1 MFQWKMYVV
10 ILKSIKAKMSFV
22 YLFGGGNQRIRF
34 LIAKFR
40 TSTTRPVIAKT
51 SYIAEQP
58 SYSCRI
64 RLEKGLSEELD
75 YTPDV
80 TNNADF

>member
-1 MFQWKMYVV
+1 MLKWKIFVV
-10 ILKSIKAKMSFV
+10 ILKSIKAILSFV

-40 TSTTRPVIAKT
+40 TSTTRPIIAKA
-51 SYIAEQP
+51 SYIVEQTL
-58 SYSCRI
+58 YSCRT

-75 YTPDV
+75 YSPDV

>member
-1 MFQWKMYVV
+1 MLKWKIFVV
-10 ILKSIKAKMSFV
+10 ILKSIKAKLSFV

-40 TSTTRPVIAKT
+40 TSTTRPIIAKA
-51 SYIAEQP
+51 SYIVEQT
-58 SYSCRI
+58 SYSCRT

-75 YTPDV
+75 YSPDM